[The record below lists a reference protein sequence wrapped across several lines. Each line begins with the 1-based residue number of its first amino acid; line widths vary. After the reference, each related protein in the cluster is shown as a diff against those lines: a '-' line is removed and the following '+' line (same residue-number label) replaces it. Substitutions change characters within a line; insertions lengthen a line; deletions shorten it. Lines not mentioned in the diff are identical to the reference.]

1 MFRFCRFHAFKRT
14 PRGFT
19 LIEQVAAIAVLGL
32 ASAAAAPH
40 IVQLQADAQAATLDA
55 MAHAASS
62 AMALNLAACMVTG
75 HQAEPD
81 KCTPQRN
88 CADVGALLLGGL
100 PEGYAVTPSPLARGQ
115 EARCTLRQLATG
127 SQAGF
132 IGLGA
137 GG

>member
-1 MFRFCRFHAFKRT
+1 MVHFCRFSRSHRAG
-14 PRGFT
+14 RGFT
-19 LIEQVAAIAVLGL
+19 LVEQVVAIAALGL

-62 AMALNLAACMVTG
+62 AMAMNLAACMVTD
-75 HQAEPD
+75 HQAVAD
-81 KCTPQRN
+81 KCTPQRD
-88 CADVGALLLGGL
+88 CTDVGALLLGGL
-100 PEGYAVTPSPLARGQ
+100 PQGYAVTSTPLVRGQ

-127 SQAGF
+127 AQAGF

-137 GG
+137 GH